1 MLSIRPADNSSSDDR
16 KRSAWPYQLGGAV
29 LLYFS
34 FFAVLLVDELVLRQ
48 HWIQRHIPERSF
60 DLIRIV
66 YAPLLWVTQ
75 CLLGIPRDP

>member
-1 MLSIRPADNSSSDDR
+1 M
-16 KRSAWPYQLGGAV
+16 